1 MGVAK
6 RTTLADVADA
16 VGLSPA
22 AVSYA
27 LRGERGSEDTMERVR
42 AAATRLGYQAD
53 PIARALASG
62 RTSSV
67 GVLCATMRDPWQRSL
82 TADLARALRAQGRHA
97 LIADADGSPEN
108 EESLLPTLA
117 DQRPE
122 GLVVIPLDPF
132 SPRWGPLTQRIP
144 TVAIGDRLPNAPMSG
159 AVVYDNPMGMGVV
172 LDHLTE
178 LGHQRITVLLPQ
190 LPTTPDRPAEDFIA
204 AEATRRGLRLDLA
217 HMPAPTSGDDSSTFR
232 VRALLDVPDPPTAIF
247 GLSDVFALDVLRAA
261 RELGWDV
268 PGDLSV
274 VGFDDVDLSDLVGPG
289 LTTVNWGSGRASEIA
304 AAMLADHIDDNQP
317 MTTRVIPPR
326 LVLRGTTGPARRT

>member
-1 MGVAK
+1 MAK
-6 RTTLADVADA
+6 RPTLADVADE
-16 VGLSPA
+16 VGLSSA

-27 LRGERGSEDTMERVR
+27 LRGERGSEETIQRVR
-42 AAATRLGYQAD
+42 AAADRLGYQVD

-67 GVLCATMRDPWQRSL
+67 AVLCATMRDPWQRSL
-82 TADLARALRAQGRHA
+82 AADLARALRAQGRHA

-108 EESLLPTLA
+108 EESLLPTLL

-132 SPRWGPLTQRIP
+132 SPRWGPLSQRIP
-144 TVAIGDRLPNAPMSG
+144 MVAIGDRLPAAPMAG
-159 AVVYDNPMGMGVV
+159 AVVYDNPMGMGLI

-204 AEATRRGLRLDLA
+204 AEAGRRGLTLELA
-217 HMPAPTSGDDSSTFR
+217 HMPTPTSGEDSGTERLRS
-232 VRALLDVPDPPTAIF
+232 LLDVTDPPTAVF
-247 GLSDVFALDVLRAA
+247 GLSDVFALDALRAA
-261 RELGWDV
+261 RQLGLEVPDDV
-268 PGDLSV
+268 SV

-289 LTTVNWGSGRASEIA
+289 LTTVNWGNGRASEIA
-304 AAMLADHIDDNQP
+304 VAMLADHVDDDRP
-317 MTTRVIPPR
+317 MTTRVTPPR
-326 LVLRGTTGPARRT
+326 LVLRGTTGPARRS

>member
-1 MGVAK
+1 MAK
-6 RTTLADVADA
+6 RPTLADVAEA
-16 VGLSPA
+16 VGLSSA

-27 LRGERGSEDTMERVR
+27 LRGERGSDDTMERVR
-42 AAATRLGYQAD
+42 EAADRLGYQAD

-62 RTSSV
+62 RSSSV

-82 TADLARALRAQGRHA
+82 AADLARALRTRGRHA

-132 SPRWGPLTQRIP
+132 SPRWGALSQRIP
-144 TVAIGDRLPNAPMSG
+144 MVAIGDRLPAAPMAG
-159 AVVYDNPMGMGVV
+159 AVVYDNPMGMGMV

-178 LGHQRITVLLPQ
+178 LGHHRITVLLPQ

-204 AEATRRGLRLDLA
+204 AEAVRRELSLEIA
-217 HMPAPTSGDDSSTFR
+217 HMPAPTSGDDSGTAR
-232 VRALLDVPDPPTAIF
+232 LRALLEVSNPPTAIF
-247 GLSDVFALDVLRAA
+247 GLSDVFALDALRAA
-261 RELGWDV
+261 RELGLDV
-268 PGDLSV
+268 PTDLTV

-289 LTTVNWGSGRASEIA
+289 LTTVNWGNGRVSEIA
-304 AAMLADHIDDNQP
+304 VAMLAEHVDNNQP
-317 MTTRVIPPR
+317 MSTLVIPPR
-326 LVLRGTTGPARRT
+326 LVLRGTTGPARHR